1 MNKMSVKECQES
13 SAGWHISWNEY
24 FMGIA
29 QVVRARSKDP
39 NTKVGAC
46 IVRDKRILS
55 TGYNGFPYGC
65 SDEEYPWGKDDEDIT
80 KNKYFYVTH
89 AELNAILNA
98 RQSVEDCTIYVTLF
112 PCNECAK
119 AIIQSGIKHIY
130 YMRAKNDTED
140 KAKIL
145 KATCKM
151 FTDAGVIYE
160 RYQPSGLMLEI
171 EI

>member
-24 FMGIA
+24 FMAIA

-46 IVRDKRILS
+46 IVKDNRILS
-55 TGYNGFPYGC
+55 TGYNGFPHGC
-65 SDEEYPWGKDDEDIT
+65 NDEEYPWTKDSEDVT

-98 RQSVEDCTIYVTLF
+98 RQSIEGATLYVTLF